1 MITRQIKQA
10 AEMMDIDLLD
20 HIVIG
25 GRTFV
30 SMKDRGLGF
39 PS

>member
-10 AEMMDIDLLD
+10 AELMDIELLD

-25 GRTFV
+25 GQTFV